1 MKNESAR
8 MTKKSIALIAIAGAV
23 LWLCAAAAAFF
34 SGRFLF
40 EEKVKRDFIVQQ
52 EKWLN
57 TLDEYEECRDSLYEK
72 TVFGFSRN
80 ASANDVGLSYDE
92 YMTAEKIGEYESP
105 NAEFNSYYY
114 FAQLE
119 EDAQLLYKAYEYAF
133 DNYESVMFVD
143 DGIIN
148 LEQTDYVKVYRF
160 FLLDSAL
167 AEQNIHL
174 GSYGVTFGAYAERVY
189 GDERFGDITVTKRGS
204 RTDLEEFAHMSPEC
218 REMSI
223 KKARE
228 IAASVP
234 DGLSELETAK
244 YLYRYFCKDLTYVDG
259 YDGTERVYDTL
270 YNREGQ
276 CDGFSNAMSLIY
288 SAAGIKCAEKI
299 TDYHTWLCFCAGGV
313 WYNADLTYDCIYK
326 DNYRFDS
333 LQVGFGFSDRYLY
346 DKVYYS
352 ENAPSCE
359 TELVYADCIAV
370 ETADAASAVRALQK
384 SYAANG
390 SYGCV
395 SMDKSIYPALMN
407 SLGAYA
413 SSNRIEG
420 FPEYYYLVGYELGD
434 TAVIFVVA

>member
-8 MTKKSIALIAIAGAV
+8 MSKKSIALIAIAGAV
-23 LWLCAAAAAFF
+23 LWLAAAAAAFF
-34 SGRFLF
+34 SGQFLY
-40 EEKVKRDFIVQQ
+40 EEKVKQDFIFQQ
-52 EKWLN
+52 EKWLD

-80 ASANDVGLSYDE
+80 AGANDVGLSYDE
-92 YMTAEKIGEYESP
+92 YMTAGEIGAYVSP

-119 EDAQLLYKAYEYAF
+119 EDQQLLYKAYEYAF

-148 LEQTDYVKVYRF
+148 LEHTDYVKVYRF

-167 AEQNIHL
+167 AEQNIHF
-174 GSYGVTFGAYAERVY
+174 GSCGVTFGAYAERVY
-189 GDERFGDITVTKRGS
+189 GDERFGDIAVTKRGS
-204 RTDLEEFAHMSPEC
+204 KTDLEEFAHMSPEY

-228 IAASVP
+228 IAGKAP
-234 DGLSELETAK
+234 DYLSELEKAK
-244 YLYRYFCKDLTYVDG
+244 YLYKYFSNDLTYVDG

-299 TDYHTWLCFCAGGV
+299 TDDHTWLCFCADGV

-326 DNYRFDS
+326 DNYRFDALS
-333 LQVGFGFSDRYLY
+333 VGFGFSDRYLRGETFY
-346 DKVYYS
+346 T
-352 ENAPSCE
+352 ENAPFCE

-370 ETADAASAVRALQK
+370 DGADAASAVSALQK

-390 SYGCV
+390 SYGCI
-395 SMDKSIYPALMN
+395 SMDIDVYPGLLN

-413 SSNRIEG
+413 NSNWIEG

>member
-1 MKNESAR
+1 MKSESAR
-8 MTKKSIALIAIAGAV
+8 MSKKSIAMIAIAGAV
-23 LWLCAAAAAFF
+23 LWLAAAAAAFF
-34 SGRFLF
+34 SGQFLY
-40 EEKVKRDFIVQQ
+40 EEKVMCDFLIQQ
-52 EKWLN
+52 EKWLD

-80 ASANDVGLSYDE
+80 TGANEVGLCYDE
-92 YMTAEKIGEYESP
+92 YMTAGEIGAYVSP

-119 EDAQLLYKAYEYAF
+119 EDQQLLYKAYEYAF

-148 LEQTDYVKVYRF
+148 LEHTDYVKVYRF

-189 GDERFGDITVTKRGS
+189 VDERFGDIAVTKRGS
-204 RTDLEEFAHMSPEC
+204 KTDLEEFADMSPEY

-228 IAASVP
+228 IAAKAP
-234 DGLSELETAK
+234 DYLSELEKAK
-244 YLYRYFCKDLTYVDG
+244 YLYKYFSKDLTYVDG

-299 TDYHTWLCFCAGGV
+299 TDDHTWLCFCADGV

-326 DNYRFDS
+326 DNYRFDALS
-333 LQVGFGFSDRYLY
+333 VGFGFSDRYLRDETFY
-346 DKVYYS
+346 T
-352 ENAPSCE
+352 ENAPACE

-370 ETADAASAVRALQK
+370 DGADAASAVSALQK

-390 SYGCV
+390 SYGCI
-395 SMDKSIYPALMN
+395 SMDIDVYPGLLN

-413 SSNRIEG
+413 NSNWIEG